1 MCGKNPVILSA
12 TFSWDTALPF
22 ICRSPTKKYPAVK
35 PNGNI
40 SCRGTRPGESESV
53 TPPKTDFYPWYNV
66 WGRGREETR
75 RGRGACF
82 GGAASCRS
90 GTMATPQ
97 QQAKKR
103 RKKKRGRPR
112 YSAFSP
118 DQEEKFVIHPRRAT
132 VRRTGAAARH
142 QQQQQQRRRRPRMND
157 QGVAEQPQQAGA
169 GGGGGG
175 SDYVELKHTKQRTVN
190 IFTSNARSLAWLEAD
205 AELRRKYEKYS
216 NASAQLYAANKLLGK
231 SKSPLRTKRGAAA
244 ADADADADADA
255 AAAHDNIAAS
265 TGYRPYVPEQWLR
278 QEMAERHA
286 LVAGKP
292 TGAMSSHYGHAQAV
306 RRAWVRLQKFYA
318 LVMDPVYASKN
329 MQAAASVNDALRAQ
343 LHRDGA
349 ALAFDN
355 LAPLHWVSKEHFL
368 GLLFAYYKFSPFGA
382 HAAVGAVFDS
392 TLAERP
398 WVERLLFR
406 EPLPPRDFPDAGPLA
421 TTVTELVMPP
431 IDPGTGSPVQP
442 VISDELRR
450 RARVELMR
458 MGAATAQA
466 VRDNDLDQFAG
477 QPIADTRSSG
487 DPHVVVLPSPTR
499 NGRHGGKGL
508 SPKERRRQQRRQ
520 RQQEWQ
526 QAQGGAFSLQS
537 MLINGSGNARP
548 IVSDSVRLHD
558 GLVPN
563 ISEVA
568 AGARINQLRLQ
579 FPSRIDRRVVV
590 ARLRILERPM
600 AAKAN
605 LEFAMSVFEWD
616 TTQGVRIRDF
626 VQIVALPAM
635 DETEC
640 QLSLA
645 VREALLQRERDLLMF
660 QEVQAT
666 QQHLGA
672 SAEQLAVVALAAQQQ
687 EREEVRGGQQHRS
700 PGGTLRS
707 SNNNNSNSD
716 NLLDRVHPYH
726 YYLEFLSENPVICTT
741 FAEHSVARL
750 SPAHRARVWNAET
763 ELARDRFERTNE
775 SMKRKKAMY
784 YWVHAS
790 MQACVD
796 KWRRITVNQQR
807 IRASCKFAED
817 WYQHKWRKHGVR
829 QWGVWVKKHQQDEK
843 ELKWAVEQYAQMVF
857 KQMFRR
863 WKSTTKLEKKLREIE
878 HKRLQAE
885 YAHAMKNLIRL
896 MDRQILRKVKSSTF
910 YSFSRWKLVVQEEML
925 FERSAKWWMMSLQRK
940 AFNRLRDDAW
950 RKIEA
955 RRQDELDKNAR
966 QEEMMEAAREGER
979 LAEQARLEWEAEQAA
994 EAARLAAIEAEKQ
1007 RYIDEMNEQRAQAIR
1022 DQRRREVIAYQRE
1035 ERLKELKRQ
1044 LDAIEAKHNG
1054 KWDGVEAGMCDKA
1067 RFEIE
1072 DMFTTPGGKA
1082 RLEVIAYDMIE
1093 EVAANIKSQAEREQA
1108 ILDNDIETPRAG
1120 RPDWR
1125 VMYNPREA
1133 VRYWHCKSTG
1143 EDVQSDFLTS
1153 YTSKSRKKA
1162 KEMAMSLYAD
1172 RKVVEARQ
1180 KSLRLRESAWD
1191 KEVRVFNAKRLT
1203 TWWRRMQKRSL
1214 VIEEQWRAD
1223 LQRFRVK
1230 KAKFHPAATIIQACA
1245 RGWLAHAW
1253 LLYLVQD
1260 LQGVQRVV
1268 PDDGSDSPA
1277 YWYQASTGASTW
1289 EPPTALSRRLE
1300 RIRAF
1305 RENLREERK
1314 HRMGKKLRAMQAK
1327 MSVQKQGLARREA
1340 GYASAGGAVPL

>member
-1 MCGKNPVILSA
+1 
-12 TFSWDTALPF
+12 
-22 ICRSPTKKYPAVK
+22 
-35 PNGNI
+35 
-40 SCRGTRPGESESV
+40 
-53 TPPKTDFYPWYNV
+53 
-66 WGRGREETR
+66 
-75 RGRGACF
+75 
-82 GGAASCRS
+82 
-90 GTMATPQ
+90 
-97 QQAKKR
+97 
-103 RKKKRGRPR
+103 
-112 YSAFSP
+112 
-118 DQEEKFVIHPRRAT
+118 
-132 VRRTGAAARH
+132 
-142 QQQQQQRRRRPRMND
+142 MND
-157 QGVAEQPQQAGA
+157 QGVEEQPQRAADGD
-169 GGGGGG
+169 

-205 AELRRKYEKYS
+205 AELRRKYEEYS

-231 SKSPLRTKRGAAA
+231 SRPPLRTKRGIAVAAA
-244 ADADADADADA
+244 AEAEAVAANDTFATDDA
-255 AAAHDNIAAS
+255 AAS
-265 TGYRPYVPEQWLR
+265 SGYRPYVPEKWLR
-278 QEMAERHA
+278 QEIAQRHA
-286 LVAGKP
+286 LVEGKP

-368 GLLFAYYKFSPFGA
+368 CLLFAYYKFSPFGA

-406 EPLPPRDFPDAGPLA
+406 EPLPPRDFLDEGPLV
-421 TTVTELVMPP
+421 TTVTEVVMPP
-431 IDPGTGSPVQP
+431 IDPGTGSPIRP

-450 RARVELMR
+450 RARAELMR

-466 VRDNDLDQFAG
+466 VRDNELNQFAG
-477 QPIADTRSSG
+477 QPIADTRPSG
-487 DPHVVVLPSPTR
+487 DPHVVSFPSPTR
-499 NGRHGGKGL
+499 TRDNDQML
-508 SPKERRRQQRRQ
+508 SPKDLRRQRRRQ

-526 QAQGGAFSLQS
+526 QSQGGAYSQQS

-558 GLVPN
+558 ALVPN

-568 AGARINQLRLQ
+568 AGARINQLRLR

-600 AAKAN
+600 AAKSN
-605 LEFAMSVFEWD
+605 LEFAMSLFEWD

-640 QLSLA
+640 QLALA

-666 QQHLGA
+666 QDRFLA
-672 SAEQLAVVALAAQQQ
+672 STEQLAAAALAAQQQ
-687 EREEVRGGQQHRS
+687 QDEEEQHQRQRS
-700 PGGTLRS
+700 PGGTLR
-707 SNNNNSNSD
+707 SNSD

-726 YYLEFLSENPVICTT
+726 YYLEFLSENPVICTD
-741 FAEHSVARL
+741 FAKHSVARL
-750 SPAHRARVWNAET
+750 SPEHRARVWNAET

-790 MQACVD
+790 MQACMD

-817 WYQHKWRKHGVR
+817 WYNHKWRKHGVR

-843 ELKWAVEQYAQMVF
+843 ELRWAIEQYAQMVF
-857 KQMFRR
+857 KHMFRR

-885 YAHAMKNLIRL
+885 YTHAMKNLIRL
-896 MDRQILRKVKSSTF
+896 MDRQILRKIKSSTF
-910 YSFSRWKLVVQEEML
+910 YSFSKWKLVVQEEML

-950 RKIEA
+950 SKIEA

-1007 RYIDEMNEQRAQAIR
+1007 RYVDEMNEQRAQAIR
-1022 DQRRREVIAYQRE
+1022 EQRRKEIVAYQRE
-1035 ERLKELKRQ
+1035 ERLKEVKRQ

-1067 RFEIE
+1067 RAECE
-1072 DMFTTPGGKA
+1072 EMFTTPAGKA
-1082 RLEVIAYDMIE
+1082 RLEVITYDMIE
-1093 EVAANIKSQAEREQA
+1093 EVAANIKSRAEREQA
-1108 ILDNDIETPRAG
+1108 ILDNDIETPRCG

-1133 VRYWHCKSTG
+1133 VRYWHCKSSG
-1143 EDVQSDFLTS
+1143 EDVQVDFLTS
-1153 YTSKSRKKA
+1153 YTSVSRKKA
-1162 KEMAMSLYAD
+1162 KQMAMSLHAD
-1172 RKVVEARQ
+1172 RMVVEAR
-1180 KSLRLRESAWD
+1180 KKALRLREAAWD
-1191 KEVRVFNAKRLT
+1191 KTVRVFNAKRLT
-1203 TWWRRMQKRSL
+1203 TWWRRMQKRSF
-1214 VIEEQWRAD
+1214 VIEQQWRAD

-1253 LLYLVQD
+1253 LEYLVQD

-1268 PDDGSDSPA
+1268 ADDGSSPA

-1300 RIRAF
+1300 RIRSF

-1314 HRMGKKLRAMQAK
+1314 HRMGKKRRAVQAK
-1327 MSVQKQGLARREA
+1327 MSVQKQGLARRES
-1340 GYASAGGAVPL
+1340 GYAGVGVAAAVPL